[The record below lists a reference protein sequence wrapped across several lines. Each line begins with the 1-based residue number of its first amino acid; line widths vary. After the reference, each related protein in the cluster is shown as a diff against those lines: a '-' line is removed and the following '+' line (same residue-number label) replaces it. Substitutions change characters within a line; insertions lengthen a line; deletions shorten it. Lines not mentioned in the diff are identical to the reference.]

1 MARAKK
7 VSIMNKPE
15 SSVHSSDLLACP
27 FCGYEDCMNGKDH
40 RGYDRIACPNC
51 GAEGPID
58 QDAWGL
64 ESDQGEHGPN
74 LWNRR
79 ASVKAN
85 TKLTTP
91 KDVVE

>member
-7 VSIMNKPE
+7 VSNMNKPE

-27 FCGYEDCMNGKDH
+27 FCGYEDCDESKDH
-40 RGYDRIACPNC
+40 RGYYRVHCTNC
-51 GAEGPID
+51 GANGPID

-64 ESDQGEHGPN
+64 CDGEESPVE

-79 ASVKAN
+79 AEVKAN
-85 TKLTTP
+85 NQLRGDHERK
-91 KDVVE
+91 